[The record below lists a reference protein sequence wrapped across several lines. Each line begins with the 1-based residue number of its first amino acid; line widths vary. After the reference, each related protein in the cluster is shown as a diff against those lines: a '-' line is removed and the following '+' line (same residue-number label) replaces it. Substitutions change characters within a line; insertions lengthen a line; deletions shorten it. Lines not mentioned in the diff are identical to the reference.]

1 MIQRQSAKG
10 GENMEDSYG
19 KCRDCKK
26 FGTPECPTS
35 SKCLAFDNRPYFEP
49 KQKKKF
55 TISKRV
61 KILCFVFLL
70 YIVFAFVFGS
80 DGLRAMI

>member
-1 MIQRQSAKG
+1 
-10 GENMEDSYG
+10 MEDSYG

-35 SKCLAFDNRPYFEP
+35 PKCLAFDNRPYFEP

>member
-1 MIQRQSAKG
+1 
-10 GENMEDSYG
+10 MEDSYG

-61 KILCFVFLL
+61 KILCFVFC
-70 YIVFAFVFGS
+70 YILCLHLFLA
-80 DGLRAMI
+80 LTY

>member
-1 MIQRQSAKG
+1 
-10 GENMEDSYG
+10 MEDSYG

-35 SKCLAFDNRPYFEP
+35 LKCLAFDNRPYFEP

-80 DGLRAMI
+80 DVLRAMI

>member
-1 MIQRQSAKG
+1 
-10 GENMEDSYG
+10 MEDSYG

-80 DGLRAMI
+80 DVLREMI

>member
-1 MIQRQSAKG
+1 
-10 GENMEDSYG
+10 MEDSYG

-26 FGTPECPTS
+26 FGTLECPAS
-35 SKCLAFDNRPYFEP
+35 SKCLAFDSRPYFES

-55 TISKRV
+55 IISKRV
-61 KILCFVFLL
+61 KIYVLFFLL